1 MARARG
7 KGISR
12 FIVMAILQAARA
24 RKLGLSEDSAYSW
37 GVNRAIFY
45 AAAKR
50 GFKGRSGTG
59 AAGGTGVVNE
69 SSNTYTLGDEKAY
82 RDPEGKTLHF
92 TIGGETQTPHDF
104 QRQIESRFGGSSN
117 FGKAWEEA
125 LAIVG
130 SYEEETL
137 KSGRGFYERVYKPR
151 RDELAGKWTEHF
163 TGTPAD

>member
-24 RKLGLSEDSAYSW
+24 RKLGLSEESAFSW
-37 GVNRAIFY
+37 GINRSIFY

-59 AAGGTGVVNE
+59 AAGGTGPGKE
-69 SSNTYTLGDEKAY
+69 PSNIYTLGDEKAY
-82 RDPEGKTLHF
+82 RDPESKTLYF
-92 TIGGETQTPHDF
+92 TIGGETQTTGDF
-104 QRQIESRFGGSSN
+104 DRQVSSRFGGSSN

-130 SYEEETL
+130 GSEEETL
-137 KSGRGFYERVYKPR
+137 RSGRGFYERVYKPR
-151 RDELAGKWTEHF
+151 RDELAGKWTKQF
-163 TGTPAD
+163 TGAPPD